1 MDKNIINI
9 EVIKHSGE
17 KVSFDTEKLK
27 SALIRSGARHQ
38 EIGHIVSEISKKLY
52 NGISTRKIYQIA
64 YSVLRKRSHNAA
76 GRYRLKKAVLD
87 LGPSGYPFEKFVGRL
102 MAFKGYDVIVSKI
115 IQGKC
120 VTHEVDVIAKKDFE
134 HLYIECKFHKDR
146 GKNDVKIPMYIK
158 SRFDDIRNNL
168 GQLKENKGVAI
179 KGMLITNTR
188 FTTDAQDF
196 GKCSG
201 LTLVGWDYPHHNNLR
216 DWIDQSGFH
225 PITSL
230 SSLTKKM
237 AQALLERDVILCS
250 EIEQKQNVLK
260 SLGLRSNEIRKIIR
274 EANEVMKYNSHPI
287 QDYK

>member
-1 MDKNIINI
+1 MNQNTINI
-9 EVIKHSGE
+9 QVIKHSGE
-17 KVSFDTEKLK
+17 KVPFDTEKLK
-27 SALIRSGARHQ
+27 SALTRSGVLPH
-38 EIGHIVSEISKKLY
+38 EIDHVILEISKKLY

-64 YSVLRKRSHNAA
+64 YSVIRKKSHNAA

-102 MAFKGYDVIVSKI
+102 MAFKGYQTEVSKI

-120 VTHEVDVIAKKDFE
+120 VTHEVDVIAKKENE
-134 HLYIECKFHKDR
+134 HFYIECKFHKDR

-168 GQLKENKGVAI
+168 GELKENKEVAI

-201 LTLVGWDYPHHNNLR
+201 LTLIGWDYPHHNNLR
-216 DWIDQSGFH
+216 DWIDQAGFH

-230 SSLTKKM
+230 ASLTKKM
-237 AQALLERDVILCS
+237 AQALLEKDVILCC
-250 EIEQKQNVLK
+250 EIEQKQDVLK
-260 SLGLRSNEIRKIIR
+260 SLGLRPNEIHKTIR
-274 EANEVMKYNSHPI
+274 EAHEVMKYHS
-287 QDYK
+287 

>member
-1 MDKNIINI
+1 MDQKIINI
-9 EVIKHSGE
+9 QVIKHSGE
-17 KVSFDTEKLK
+17 KALFDVEKLK
-27 SALIRSGARHQ
+27 SALIRSGARPD
-38 EIGHIVSEISKKLY
+38 EIDQVISEISKKLY
-52 NGISTRKIYQIA
+52 QGISTRKIYQIA
-64 YSVLRKRSHNAA
+64 YAVLRKRSHNAA

-102 MAFKGYDVIVSKI
+102 MAFKGYEVEVSKI

-120 VTHEVDVIAKKDFE
+120 VTHEVDVIAKKDLE
-134 HLYIECKFHKDR
+134 HLYIECKFHQDR

-168 GQLKENKGVAI
+168 GQLKENKDVVI

-201 LTLVGWDYPHHNNLR
+201 LTLIGWDYPHHHNLR
-216 DWIDQSGFH
+216 DWIDQAGFH

-230 SSLTKKM
+230 SSLNKKM
-237 AQALLERDVILCS
+237 AQALLERDVILCC
-250 EIEQKQNVLK
+250 EVEKKKDVLVG
-260 SLGLRSNEIRKIIR
+260 LGLRPNEIRKIIK
-274 EANEVMKYNSHPI
+274 EANEVMKY
-287 QDYK
+287 QVK

>member
-9 EVIKHSGE
+9 QVIKHSGE
-17 KVSFDTEKLK
+17 KAIFDSEKLK
-27 SALIRSGARHQ
+27 SALIRSGAQ
-38 EIGHIVSEISKKLY
+38 PNEIDHVISEISKKLY
-52 NGISTRKIYQIA
+52 NGISTRRIYQIA
-64 YSVLRKRSHNAA
+64 YSVLRKKSHNAA

-102 MAFKGYDVIVSKI
+102 MTFKGYQVEVSKI

-120 VTHEVDVIAKKDFE
+120 VTHEVDVIAKKE
-134 HLYIECKFHKDR
+134 QKHLYIECKFHKDR

-168 GQLKENKGVAI
+168 GQLKKNKDVEI

-201 LTLVGWDYPHHNNLR
+201 LTLVGWDYPQHNNLR
-216 DWIDQSGFH
+216 DWIDQAGFH

-230 SSLTKKM
+230 SSLTKKI
-237 AQALLERDVILCS
+237 AQALLEKDVILCR
-250 EIEQKQNVLK
+250 EIEQKKDVLEEV
-260 SLGLRSNEIRKIIR
+260 GLRPNEIRKIIK
-274 EANEVMKYNSHPI
+274 EANEVMKYKSQAI
-287 QDYK
+287 SKR